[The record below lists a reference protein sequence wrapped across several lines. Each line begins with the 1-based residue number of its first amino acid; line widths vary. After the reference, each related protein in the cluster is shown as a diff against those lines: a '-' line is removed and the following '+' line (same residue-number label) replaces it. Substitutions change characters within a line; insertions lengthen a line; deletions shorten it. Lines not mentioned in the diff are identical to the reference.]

1 MFWWQ
6 TQEEDE
12 VAPEIEL
19 SALVNYIQPV
29 HFKGFEA
36 CDSEYTSEKALSLM
50 IIIDHFFLVAFIFKH
65 CQKNLMRLLIFIIMV

>member
-1 MFWWQ
+1 MDIGENFIKKIDSFIKMFWWQ

-36 CDSEYTSEKALSLM
+36 CDSEYTSEKALSN
-50 IIIDHFFLVAFIFKH
+50 DYYWSFLSCSFH
-65 CQKNLMRLLIFIIMV
+65 L